1 MLQQYVGD
9 YAREFNDQAPLKSST
24 TRAVNLTQEA
34 GIPLGQFIGVL
45 HEARSIT
52 KDRTASIRS
61 MAIGSTTAWQ
71 TKNKMSYYFAVVEDL
86 LGVFDC

>member
-1 MLQQYVGD
+1 
-9 YAREFNDQAPLKSST
+9 
-24 TRAVNLTQEA
+24 
-34 GIPLGQFIGVL
+34 LGQFIGVL

-86 LGVFDC
+86 PGLKRDSDHDDTPSPMN